1 MIKAALII
9 LHFLLFGL
17 LSATVVISFW
27 RLGKTYVVTCVIE

>member
-27 RLGKTYVVTCVIE
+27 RLGKTYVVTGVIE